1 MGMERQSILLEAP
14 PPSQP
19 HPRPHCLDPA
29 QLAPLAPAGAGRP
42 IRLGLGSALAK
53 ASTTPLSFTV
63 LSTKGTV
70 SEAAERKIKNRRK
83 RKCTPFVS
91 LL

>member
-1 MGMERQSILLEAP
+1 MGMERQSIFLEAP

-19 HPRPHCLDPA
+19 HPQPHCLDPA
-29 QLAPLAPAGAGRP
+29 QLAPPSCGGP